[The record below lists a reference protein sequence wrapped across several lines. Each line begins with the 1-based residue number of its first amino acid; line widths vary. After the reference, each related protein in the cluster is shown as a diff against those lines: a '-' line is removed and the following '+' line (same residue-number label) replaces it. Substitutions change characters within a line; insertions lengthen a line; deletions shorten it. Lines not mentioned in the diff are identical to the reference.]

1 MQFKLLSDTVQN
13 NLLKQILP
21 ILFVFAGFQAHA
33 TTIATIGNL
42 SYDGTLITGD
52 GRTYLGLDTL
62 AASTYL
68 ETVESTS
75 NTGQYADYRIANTA
89 DADYFIGSLFGS
101 ATDNCSN
108 VDGIATQG
116 TDCGSFTGWTDGL
129 LGANFLSDWDDF
141 FFLADESS
149 KEAGFVSIN
158 SRNNIAYVHQNEDW
172 SSFTAS
178 NNYSHVGGNQP
189 ITWLVLKESSSL
201 SVVPEPSTLAIF
213 ALGLMGLASRRFK
226 KHA

>member
-1 MQFKLLSDTVQN
+1 MKFKLLSDTVQN

-21 ILFVFAGFQAHA
+21 ILFLFAGFQAHA
-33 TTIATIGNL
+33 TTITTIGNL

-75 NTGQYADYRIANTA
+75 TGQYADYRIANTA
-89 DADYFIGSLFGS
+89 DADYFIGSLFGA

-108 VDGIATQG
+108 VDGTATQG
-116 TDCGSFTGWTDGL
+116 TTSCGSFTGWTDGL
-129 LGANFLSDWDDF
+129 LGGNFLSNWDDF

-149 KEAGFVSIN
+149 NEAGFVAIN
-158 SRNNIAYVHQNEDW
+158 TVNNIAYVKQNEEW
-172 SSFTAS
+172 GSFTSS
-178 NNYSHVGGNQP
+178 NDYS

-213 ALGLMGLASRRFK
+213 TLGLMGLASRRFK